1 MDLGLKR
8 DLATVTD
15 LRHRVRR
22 LGWFRQSFR
31 QAAALVGGAH
41 GIAFALDDRALA
53 DAFFGWIEAFAAHK
67 ASAATDR
74 RDFSLFA
81 AGLLLKELI
90 RAAPARATA
99 PAPAGALPR
108 EAAAPAAFW
117 PEGFLYTQYCL
128 SGLAA
133 VMEQDFGEQLAL
145 AAAADDL
152 RTWWSFRENA
162 GECPALAIA
171 FLDHF
176 VGAEPNWRLP
186 EDARARVGL
195 RPPTPLTA

>member
-8 DLATVTD
+8 DLATVAD

-31 QAAALVGGAH
+31 QAATLVGRDQGLT
-41 GIAFALDDRALA
+41 FAIDDRALT
-53 DAFFGWIEAFAAHK
+53 DAFLGWIEAFSAHK
-67 ASAATDR
+67 AAAADDR
-74 RDFSLFA
+74 RDFALFA

-90 RAAPARATA
+90 RAAPAKATPSA
-99 PAPAGALPR
+99 SGAPR
-108 EAAAPAAFW
+108 EAEAPAAFW

-133 VMEQDFGEQLAL
+133 VMEQDFGEDLAL

-186 EDARARVGL
+186 EDARARLG
-195 RPPTPLTA
+195 RRPTPITG